1 MIRGKHQTYNDG
13 VVKIYS
19 VRDESELGEAPEP
32 KLELKAIM
40 RFKRRTVGV
49 KRYWAAKQENV
60 QADQLIRVS
69 GLASV
74 STQDIAVVNGAQY
87 RIQQVQYP
95 EDAQPRVMDL
105 TLERLRTSRYL
116 MNGVGACEN

>member
-1 MIRGKHQTYNDG
+1 MLRSKHQTFNDG

-32 KLELKAIM
+32 KLTLKCTL

-49 KRYWAAKQENV
+49 KRYWAAKQENA
-60 QADQLIRVS
+60 QADQLIRVA

-74 STQDIAVVNGAQY
+74 STQDIAVVDGVQY
-87 RIQQVQYP
+87 RIRQVQFP
-95 EDAQPRVMDL
+95 EDAQTPVMDL
-105 TLERLRTSRYL
+105 TLERVEQVYA
-116 MNGVGACEN
+116 VG

>member
-1 MIRGKHQTYNDG
+1 MLRSKHQTFNDG

-32 KLELKAIM
+32 ILTLKCTL

-49 KRYWAAKQENV
+49 KRYWAAKQENA
-60 QADQLIRVS
+60 QADQLIRVA

-74 STQDIAVVNGAQY
+74 STDSAVVDGVQY
-87 RIQQVQYP
+87 RILQVQFP
-95 EDAQPRVMDL
+95 EDAQTPVMDL
-105 TLERLRTSRYL
+105 TLERVEQVYA
-116 MNGVGACEN
+116 VG

>member
-1 MIRGKHQTYNDG
+1 MIRGKHQEFNDG

-19 VRDESELGEAPEP
+19 VADESELGEAPAP
-32 KLELKAIM
+32 NLTLKCVL

-60 QADQLIRVS
+60 QADQLLRVA

-74 STQDIAVVNGAQY
+74 STQDIAAVDGVQY

-95 EDAQPRVMDL
+95 EEAQPAVMDS
-105 TLERLRTSRYL
+105 TLERMEQVY
-116 MNGVGACEN
+116 GIG

>member
-1 MIRGKHQTYNDG
+1 MLRSKHQTFNDG

-32 KLELKAIM
+32 ILTLKCTL

-49 KRYWAAKQENV
+49 KRYWAAKQENA
-60 QADQLIRVS
+60 QADQLIRVA

-74 STQDIAVVNGAQY
+74 STQDIAVVDGVQY
-87 RIQQVQYP
+87 RILQVQFP
-95 EDAQPRVMDL
+95 EDAQTPVMDL
-105 TLERLRTSRYL
+105 TLERVEQVYA
-116 MNGVGACEN
+116 VG